1 LSIENWELMNDYTVD
16 ELICA
21 CIARQIE
28 DGEVVAQGIATPL
41 VAAGYILAKLTQ
53 APNVAF
59 VSAIG
64 HSICYD
70 WAPLSLSHI
79 ENLWLGRATHIL
91 SFAQIAC
98 TVLPTFSPR
107 EFFRPAQIDSYGNF
121 NNVVIGD
128 YQALR
133 PGSPRLRSGQ
143 AGQALRPGSPR
154 LRSGQAGQ
162 ALRPGSPR
170 LRSGQAGQALRP
182 GSGQAPRL
190 RLPGCGGIADVTA
203 FSHRIYL
210 YVPRHERRTFV
221 ERLDFCSG
229 IGFLSGEEKEER
241 QRRGITSPGPHYLVS
256 DLGQF
261 DYAHGRMRLI
271 SCHPGVSVTEVQAQT
286 GFPLEVAPD
295 VTETPP
301 PTQEQVRLL
310 REEID
315 PLGVRRLEC
324 LSGKERRAVL
334 REIVKREETSAWTGP
349 SN

>member
-1 LSIENWELMNDYTVD
+1 MTNYTID
-16 ELICA
+16 ELICV

-41 VAAGYILAKLTQ
+41 VAAGYILAKLTH
-53 APNVAF
+53 ASNVAF

-64 HSICYD
+64 NSICYE

-79 ENLWLGRATHIL
+79 EEIWLGRATHIL
-91 SFAQIAC
+91 SFAEIAC

-107 EFFRPAQIDSYGNF
+107 EFFRPAQVDPYGNF
-121 NNVVIGD
+121 NNAVIGD
-128 YQALR
+128 YQT
-133 PGSPRLRSGQ
+133 
-143 AGQALRPGSPR
+143 
-154 LRSGQAGQ
+154 
-162 ALRPGSPR
+162 
-170 LRSGQAGQALRP
+170 LRP

-203 FSHRIYL
+203 FSPRIYL
-210 YVPRHERRTFV
+210 YVPRHERRVFV
-221 ERLDFCSG
+221 EQLDFRSG
-229 IGFLSGEEKEER
+229 IGFLSGEGEEER
-241 QRRGITSPGPHYLVS
+241 QQRGITSPGPRYLVS

-271 SCHPGVSVTEVQAQT
+271 SRHPGVSVAEVQAQT
-286 GFPLEVAPD
+286 GFPLEVTPD

-301 PTQEQVRLL
+301 PTPEQVRLL

-324 LSGKERRAVL
+324 LSGGERRAVL
-334 REIVKREETSAWTGP
+334 REIIERGRTSTWIGP
-349 SN
+349 SK

>member
-1 LSIENWELMNDYTVD
+1 MTDYTID
-16 ELICA
+16 ELICT

-41 VAAGYILAKLTQ
+41 VAAGYLLAKLTH

-79 ENLWLGRATHIL
+79 EETWLGRATHVL
-91 SFAQIAC
+91 SFADIAC

-107 EFFRPAQIDSYGNF
+107 EFFRPAQVDPYGNF
-121 NNVVIGD
+121 NNIIIGD
-128 YQALR
+128 YQTLRPFDRAQDR
-133 PGSPRLRSGQ
+133 PGS
-143 AGQALRPGSPR
+143 
-154 LRSGQAGQ
+154 
-162 ALRPGSPR
+162 
-170 LRSGQAGQALRP
+170 GQALRP

-190 RLPGCGGIADVTA
+190 RLPGCGGIADVTV
-203 FSHRIYL
+203 FSPRIYL
-210 YVPRHERRTFV
+210 YAPRHERRAFV
-221 ERLDFCSG
+221 ERLDFRSG
-229 IGFLSGEEKEER
+229 IGFLNGEGEEER
-241 QRRGITSPGPHYLVS
+241 KRRGIISPGPRYLVS

-271 SCHPGVSVTEVQAQT
+271 SCHPGVSVAEVQAQT
-286 GFPLEVAPD
+286 GFPLEVAPN

-324 LSGKERRAVL
+324 LRREKRQAAL
-334 REIVKREETSAWTGP
+334 REIMEREETLAWIGP
-349 SN
+349 SK

>member
-1 LSIENWELMNDYTVD
+1 MTDYTID
-16 ELICA
+16 ELICT

-41 VAAGYILAKLTQ
+41 VAAGYLLAKMTH

-64 HSICYD
+64 NSICYH

-79 ENLWLGRATHIL
+79 EEIWLGRATHIL
-91 SFAQIAC
+91 SFAEITG
-98 TVLPTFSPR
+98 TVLTTFSPR
-107 EFFRPAQIDSYGNF
+107 EFFRPAQVDPYGNF

-128 YQALR
+128 YQL
-133 PGSPRLRSGQ
+133 
-143 AGQALRPGSPR
+143 
-154 LRSGQAGQ
+154 
-162 ALRPGSPR
+162 
-170 LRSGQAGQALRP
+170 
-182 GSGQAPRL
+182 PRL

-203 FSHRIYL
+203 FSTRIYL
-210 YVPRHERRTFV
+210 YVPRHERRVFV
-221 ERLDFCSG
+221 EQLDFRSG
-229 IGFLSGEEKEER
+229 IGFLGGEGKEER
-241 QRRGITSPGPHYLVS
+241 RRRGITSPGPRYLVS

-271 SCHPGVSVTEVQAQT
+271 SRHPGVSVAEVQAQT

-310 REEID
+310 REGID

-324 LSGKERRAVL
+324 LSGEKRRAVL
-334 REIVKREETSAWTGP
+334 REIVEREETSAWTGP
-349 SN
+349 SK

>member
-1 LSIENWELMNDYTVD
+1 MTDYTID
-16 ELICA
+16 ELICV

-41 VAAGYILAKLTQ
+41 VAAGYILAKLSH

-64 HSICYD
+64 HSICCD

-79 ENLWLGRATHIL
+79 EETWLGRATHVL
-91 SFAQIAC
+91 SFADIAC

-107 EFFRPAQIDSYGNF
+107 EFFRPAQVDPYGNF

-128 YQALR
+128 YQSLR
-133 PGSPRLRSGQ
+133 PFDRAQ
-143 AGQALRPGSPR
+143 D
-154 LRSGQAGQ
+154 
-162 ALRPGSPR
+162 
-170 LRSGQAGQALRP
+170 RP

-190 RLPGCGGIADVTA
+190 RLPGCGGIADVTV
-203 FSHRIYL
+203 FSPRIYL
-210 YVPRHERRTFV
+210 YVPRHERRVFV
-221 ERLDFCSG
+221 ERPDFISG
-229 IGFLSGEEKEER
+229 IGFLSGEGEEER
-241 QRRGITSPGPHYLVS
+241 RRQGITSPGPRYLVS

-271 SCHPGVSVTEVQAQT
+271 SCHPGVSVAEVQAQT
-286 GFPLEVAPD
+286 GFHLEVAPD

-324 LSGKERRAVL
+324 LSGGKRRAAL
-334 REIVKREETSAWTGP
+334 REIVEREEISAWVGP
-349 SN
+349 SK

>member
-1 LSIENWELMNDYTVD
+1 VTDYTID
-16 ELICA
+16 ELVCV

-41 VAAGYILAKLTQ
+41 VAAGYFLAKLTH

-64 HSICYD
+64 NSICYD
-70 WAPLSLSHI
+70 WAPLSLSRI
-79 ENLWLGRATHIL
+79 EETWLGRATHVL
-91 SFAQIAC
+91 SFADIAG

-107 EFFRPAQIDSYGNF
+107 EFFRPAQVDPYGNF

-128 YQALR
+128 YQPLR
-133 PGSPRLRSGQ
+133 PFDGAQGRL
-143 AGQALRPGSPR
+143 
-154 LRSGQAGQ
+154 
-162 ALRPGSPR
+162 
-170 LRSGQAGQALRP
+170 

-203 FSHRIYL
+203 FSPRIYL
-210 YVPRHERRTFV
+210 YVPRHEGRVFV
-221 ERLDFCSG
+221 ERPDFISG
-229 IGFLSGEEKEER
+229 IGFLSGEGEEER
-241 QRRGITSPGPHYLVS
+241 RRRSITSPGPRYLVS

-271 SCHPGVSVTEVQAQT
+271 SCHPGVSVAEVQAQT

-301 PTQEQVRLL
+301 PTQEQIRLL

-324 LSGKERRAVL
+324 LSGGKRRAVL
-334 REIVKREETSAWTGP
+334 REIVEREEASAWAGP

>member
-1 LSIENWELMNDYTVD
+1 MTDYTID

-28 DGEVVAQGIATPL
+28 DGELVAQGIATPL
-41 VAAGYILAKLTQ
+41 VAAGYILAKLTH

-64 HSICYD
+64 NSICCD

-79 ENLWLGRATHIL
+79 EELWLGRATHIL
-91 SFAQIAC
+91 SFAEIAG

-107 EFFRPAQIDSYGNF
+107 EFFRPAQVDPYGNF

-128 YQALR
+128 Y
-133 PGSPRLRSGQ
+133 
-143 AGQALRPGSPR
+143 
-154 LRSGQAGQ
+154 
-162 ALRPGSPR
+162 
-170 LRSGQAGQALRP
+170 
-182 GSGQAPRL
+182 QAPRL
-190 RLPGCGGIADVTA
+190 RLPGCGGIADVTV
-203 FSHRIYL
+203 FSPRIYL
-210 YVPRHERRTFV
+210 YVPRHGRRVFV
-221 ERLDFCSG
+221 ERLDFRSG
-229 IGFLSGEEKEER
+229 IGFLSGEGEEER
-241 QRRGITSPGPHYLVS
+241 RRRGIPSPGPHYLVS

-271 SCHPGVSVTEVQAQT
+271 SCHPGVSVAEVQAQT

-295 VTETPP
+295 VTGTPP

-310 REEID
+310 REKID

-324 LSGKERRAVL
+324 LRGKERRAVL
-334 REIVKREETSAWTGP
+334 REIMEREEASAWAGP
-349 SN
+349 SK